1 MVDVPKGGVQEFTIL
16 ACNWVGAVLFI
27 TRCERFKCQK
37 KRWGGGV
44 IPSEGQISQFK
55 ALYGYKR
62 QYSVGKTTLLT
73 LPHLD

>member
-37 KRWGGGV
+37 GGPFFGGGCSPPLGAKFHSLRLWMA
-44 IPSEGQISQFK
+44 IRGSMCG
-55 ALYGYKR
+55 
-62 QYSVGKTTLLT
+62 
-73 LPHLD
+73 